1 MPSPDDHDGMVPVG
15 RGRPAV
21 KDAPR
26 ASVSIGF
33 GSPSQDS
40 GVTALDLNDVLV
52 RHPQASFLMRAS
64 GQAMH
69 DAGIDDGDL
78 LLLDRAITPS
88 HGHVVVA
95 SVGGEFLC
103 RRLVKHAGG
112 ALLRASAPG
121 CPDTLPDE
129 ADELRVWGV
138 VTHVIKAMPV

>member
-1 MPSPDDHDGMVPVG
+1 
-15 RGRPAV
+15 
-21 KDAPR
+21 
-26 ASVSIGF
+26 
-33 GSPSQDS
+33 
-40 GVTALDLNDVLV
+40 
-52 RHPQASFLMRAS
+52 
-64 GQAMH
+64 
-69 DAGIDDGDL
+69 
-78 LLLDRAITPS
+78 
-88 HGHVVVA
+88 VVA